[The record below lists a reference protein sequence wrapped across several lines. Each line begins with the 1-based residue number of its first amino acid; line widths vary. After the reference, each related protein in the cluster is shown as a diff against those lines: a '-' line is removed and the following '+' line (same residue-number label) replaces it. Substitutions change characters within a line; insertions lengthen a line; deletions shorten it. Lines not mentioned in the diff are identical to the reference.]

1 MKRSWTNGPAW
12 LAAIA
17 IAGCAAAPN
26 STEGPPLEAETRE
39 FMTGYGA
46 DILSHDRDAIA
57 ARYSRRGVHLVF
69 PGMRKFE
76 PYDSLLRTYRED
88 WRGPESFE
96 WEGLSYEVLGDDAVA
111 VIGAFRWE
119 PVPGQGVLGSY
130 TAVLVREEGELRIR
144 VENESFDN
152 LPPPE
157 CADQSD
163 PCDLPLDAAALARY
177 TGEYQVAGQDAPG
190 LVYAEDGR
198 LWIQAADMPPTR
210 LLHEGGHAFR
220 LEGAP
225 GMRVVFDGGGE
236 RATSYITFGGL
247 LVGQGHR

>member
-1 MKRSWTNGPAW
+1 M

-17 IAGCAAAPN
+17 IAGCAAAPDPADE
-26 STEGPPLEAETRE
+26 SPLAAEARE
-39 FMTGYGA
+39 FMAGYAA
-46 DILSHDRDAIA
+46 DLLSHDPDAIA
-57 ARYSRRGVHLVF
+57 ARYSRRGVHLVL
-69 PGMRKFE
+69 PGFRKLE
-76 PYDSLLRTYRED
+76 PYDSILRIYRED

-96 WEGLSYEVLGDDAVA
+96 WEDLSYEVLGDAAVA
-111 VIGAFRWE
+111 VIGTFRWE
-119 PVPGQGVLGSY
+119 SPPGAGVLANY

-177 TGEYQVAGQDAPG
+177 TGEYQVAGQEAPG

-198 LWIQAADMPPTR
+198 LWIQTAGMPPMR

-220 LEGAP
+220 LDGAP

-236 RATSYITFGGL
+236 RATSYIAFGGL